1 MRLGHGLASLIW
13 TAVLVIAVQFIAGS
27 AFAHTGHSHHHPT
40 ASQSSVA
47 HQSNSISMLQALQ
60 KDDANLSATPSNRD
74 DRPVPTQSGGCA
86 GGCCGN
92 GIGCCGAMI
101 ETVSGSLPDFRVRTA
116 PIWLAFH
123 RGSGADP
130 ASLRRPPRTLA

>member
-13 TAVLVIAVQFIAGS
+13 TAILVIAVQFVVGS
-27 AFAHTGHSHHHPT
+27 AFAHTGHSHHNPT

-47 HQSNSISMLQALQ
+47 HQSDSISMLQGLQ
-60 KDDANLSATPSNRD
+60 KGDANLSAALSDHD
-74 DRPVPTQSGGCA
+74 DRSVPTQSGGCT

-101 ETVSGSLPDFRVRTA
+101 GTVSRLLPDFRVRKA
-116 PIWLAFH
+116 PTWLAFH
-123 RGSGADP
+123 RSSGADP